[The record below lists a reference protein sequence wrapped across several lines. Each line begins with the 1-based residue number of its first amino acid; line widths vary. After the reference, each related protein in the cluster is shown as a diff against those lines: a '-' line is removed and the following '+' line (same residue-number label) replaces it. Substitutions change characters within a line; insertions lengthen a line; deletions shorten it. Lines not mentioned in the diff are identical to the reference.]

1 MSTAQ
6 NTYPTLTTPEPPAT
20 DPSPLARAH
29 RPVRRALAWAVRI
42 GLLAIL
48 FVIPLA
54 AYL

>member
-1 MSTAQ
+1 MQTVHDTYATAASHG
-6 NTYPTLTTPEPPAT
+6 AT
-20 DPSPLARAH
+20 RPDAHPS
-29 RPVRRALAWAVRI
+29 VRRAVAWAVRI

>member
-1 MSTAQ
+1 MTTAP
-6 NTYPTLTTPEPPAT
+6 NSYPTLASPVAPTAAPA
-20 DPSPLARAH
+20 ARADL
-29 RPVRRALAWAVRI
+29 RRAAWRAVTWAVRI